1 MTEQRRKETGEK
13 FVKYLSKAVSPF
25 QTVDVFI
32 NELTT
37 NGYVLLNEDELLKN
51 SKSIIKAG
59 GKYIVHRNHS
69 AVLAFSVPEGFSPSD
84 GAFVIAAGHSDSP
97 CLRVRPKSDQ
107 TSMGLLQLGCE
118 TYGGGLW
125 HTWFDRELS
134 LAGRVLVRGDSGI
147 EEKLVNIERP
157 IVMIPNLA
165 IHLQTAE
172 ERASFVVDKEEHLRP
187 ILATATKTDAD
198 ESGVP
203 VILSVVAKEIGVKP
217 EQIIDMD
224 LSLYDATAPR
234 VWGINEEFIASGRID
249 NQSSNY
255 AGLEAMKELKSSK
268 DICGYLAFDHE
279 EVGSRTW
286 VGADSDLLLQW
297 MTAISRAFSV
307 EDMAYTINNS
317 FLISSDVAHAVHP
330 NYVSKHQVQHQI
342 KCGEGVVIKSNE
354 NARYTSN
361 GLSRAMA
368 RELGKEYS
376 VRIQDV
382 MVKNS
387 SPCGSTIGPLVSSNL
402 SIRAIDVG
410 IPQWAMH
417 SVRESC
423 HIDDVNDLK
432 NLFLSF
438 FEQYRMAHK
447 NFKPAH

>member
-1 MTEQRRKETGEK
+1 MTEQRRKETGEKFVKYLSKAVSPFQTVDVFINELTTNWKKMTEQRRKETGEK

-107 TSMGLLQLGCE
+107 TSMGLLQLGCK

-187 ILATATKTDAD
+187 IMATATKTDAD

-203 VILSVVAKEIGVKP
+203 VILSAVAKEIGVKP

-234 VWGINEEFIASGRID
+234 VGGINEEFIASGRID

-255 AGLEAMKELKSSK
+255 AGLTAMKELKSSK

-297 MTAISRAFSV
+297 MTAISRA
-307 EDMAYTINNS
+307 
-317 FLISSDVAHAVHP
+317 L
-330 NYVSKHQVQHQI
+330 
-342 KCGEGVVIKSNE
+342 
-354 NARYTSN
+354 
-361 GLSRAMA
+361 
-368 RELGKEYS
+368 
-376 VRIQDV
+376 
-382 MVKNS
+382 
-387 SPCGSTIGPLVSSNL
+387 
-402 SIRAIDVG
+402 
-410 IPQWAMH
+410 
-417 SVRESC
+417 
-423 HIDDVNDLK
+423 
-432 NLFLSF
+432 
-438 FEQYRMAHK
+438 
-447 NFKPAH
+447 